1 MDTGTASRPRRKVG
15 RPARIDRAAIA
26 RVVAT
31 LAPEDLSVRSV
42 ADELGVSVAA
52 LYHHVS
58 GREELM
64 LLAAEQSAAK
74 IPLPEDRDQHWAVWL
89 FEWADYAR
97 RAFVAQPALL
107 GQFTEGGIGL
117 DKMVEH
123 IDVALG
129 LCVRQGFTEQEAL
142 DAYYLIS
149 GFALG
154 AAIKE
159 IRSKMM
165 LSTGR
170 TLEAEYRRVL
180 LDVPADRLVHLRRMV
195 ETSISDAA
203 DSAET
208 EFVEEVTTALAGI
221 AVRRGDDWEQVV
233 RLVRDFAGA

>member
-1 MDTGTASRPRRKVG
+1 MASVSRTAAPSGRKAG

-26 RVVAT
+26 RVAGD
-31 LAPEDLSVRSV
+31 LAPEDLSIRSV

-52 LYHHVS
+52 LYHYVN

-64 LLAAEQSAAK
+64 LLAAEQSAAR
-74 IPLPEDRDQHWAVWL
+74 IPLPEDRDQHWSVWL
-89 FEWADYAR
+89 FEWSNYAR

-123 IDVALG
+123 IDTALG

-159 IRSKMM
+159 IRSKMI
-165 LSTGR
+165 LETGR
-170 TLEAEYRRVL
+170 TLDVEYRL
-180 LDVPADRLVHLRRMV
+180 LLSSTGPGELVHLRRLV
-195 ETSISDAA
+195 DSGV
-203 DSAET
+203 SAEA
-208 EFVEEVTTALAGI
+208 EFLEEVSTALAGI
-221 AVRRGDDWEQVV
+221 AVRRGEDWQHVV
-233 RLVRDFAGA
+233 HLVREFAAE